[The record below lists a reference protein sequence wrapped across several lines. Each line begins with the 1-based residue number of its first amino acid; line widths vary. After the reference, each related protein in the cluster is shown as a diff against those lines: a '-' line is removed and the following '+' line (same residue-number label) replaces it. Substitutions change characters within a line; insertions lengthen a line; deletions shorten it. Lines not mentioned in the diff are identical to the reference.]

1 MRLSHGFARD
11 VLERVIGGPLPGV
24 EEVAAR
30 AQWRWLD
37 PGQVLIEAGAPSRW
51 LIIVETGL
59 LVESVQK
66 AAQVITVGFLEKG
79 QVGGNFSL
87 MQPDPLERRPTEHS
101 PGVDLLASTYRYSA
115 PIASRAVLVDAEQ
128 VGRLAARDRSWADLR
143 HRLSLGWTLELQRR
157 ERDRLLKTPAERY
170 VDFVAERPDVAGA
183 LTQREIARFLGV
195 SEVTMSRL
203 KARVAR
209 AAT

>member
-87 MQPDPLERRPTEHS
+87 MQPTPSSGVRRSIRRALTSSHRPTVIPRRS
-101 PGVDLLASTYRYSA
+101 PPVPFS
-115 PIASRAVLVDAEQ
+115 
-128 VGRLAARDRSWADLR
+128 
-143 HRLSLGWTLELQRR
+143 
-157 ERDRLLKTPAERY
+157 
-170 VDFVAERPDVAGA
+170 
-183 LTQREIARFLGV
+183 LTQNRSDASPLVTGRGPV
-195 SEVTMSRL
+195 SYTHLTLPTSDLV
-203 KARVAR
+203 
-209 AAT
+209 